1 MKIKPLNDRIIIKP
15 QEPEKKTS
23 SGIYLPDA
31 AQEKPMQG
39 VVVEVGPGRRNEDGA
54 RTAPE
59 VRKGDIV
66 VYSKYSGTEIK
77 IKGEDHLIIGEA
89 ELLAVLDK

>member
-15 QEPEKKTS
+15 QEPEKKTA
-23 SGIYLPDA
+23 SGIYLPDS

-59 VRKGDIV
+59 VRKGDVV

-77 IKGEDHLIIGEA
+77 IKGEDHLILGEA